1 MCFHGVLVYLT
12 LRAHVVL
19 GMLMPLCVGSPQESL
34 EASAA
39 TCQEQRRQLG
49 DLQQT
54 LRDLQ
59 AAAEEAGAQVDVGH
73 APGETPTTTE
83 TVPAIVSF

>member
-1 MCFHGVLVYLT
+1 
-12 LRAHVVL
+12 
-19 GMLMPLCVGSPQESL
+19 MLMPLRVGSPQESL

-59 AAAEEAGAQVDVGH
+59 AAAAEAGAQVDVGH
-73 APGETPTTTE
+73 APGGTPTIPK
-83 TVPAIVSF
+83 TVPAIFLF